1 MAPETEPRP
10 FFVSWGGQSE
20 RLRMLCSPASRGAS
34 YRMPGSCSRIL
45 LAWPPSS
52 PCLAAVFSLSGRRL
66 LLIYNTRARDSAT
79 DCLLSVMEMARRRH
93 FVPRGLS
100 LGRQGKARCL
110 LLVLPMLSFLKI
122 RAFQSSWRASWR
134 HLWLPWANLTVGF
147 QKVCKSARIRAEWR
161 WKCGQTSMKTVG
173 LYIFLAAA
181 EHLSMKKSIFAYR
194 LQKCGHV

>member
-1 MAPETEPRP
+1 MGRGTGDGAAPLLC
-10 FFVSWGGQSE
+10 VWHGLSG
-20 RLRMLCSPASRGAS
+20 RLCVLRGPASVVCHIAGRA
-34 YRMPGSCSRIL
+34 YAP
-45 LAWPPSS
+45 
-52 PCLAAVFSLSGRRL
+52 VFSLSDRRL

-100 LGRQGKARCL
+100 LGRQGGARCL
-110 LLVLPMLSFLKI
+110 LLVLPMHSFLKI
-122 RAFQSSWRASWR
+122 RVFRSPWRASWR
-134 HLWLPWANLTVGF
+134 HLWLPWANLTIGF

-173 LYIFLAAA
+173 LYIFLAVA

>member
-20 RLRMLCSPASRGAS
+20 RLRMLCSPLPVVHHIACRAHA
-34 YRMPGSCSRIL
+34 P
-45 LAWPPSS
+45 
-52 PCLAAVFSLSGRRL
+52 VFSLSDRRL

-100 LGRQGKARCL
+100 LGRQGGARCL

-122 RAFQSSWRASWR
+122 RVFRSPWRASWR
-134 HLWLPWANLTVGF
+134 HLWLPWANLTIGF

-161 WKCGQTSMKTVG
+161 WKCGQTPMKTVG

-181 EHLSMKKSIFAYR
+181 EHLSMKKSIFAYH

>member
-1 MAPETEPRP
+1 MGRGTGDGAAPFLCVLGRA
-10 FFVSWGGQSE
+10 E
-20 RLRMLCSPASRGAS
+20 RTASHAVQ
-34 YRMPGSCSRIL
+34 
-45 LAWPPSS
+45 PPL
-52 PCLAAVFSLSGRRL
+52 PVVHHIACRAHAPVFSLSDRRL

-100 LGRQGKARCL
+100 LGRQGGARCL

-122 RAFQSSWRASWR
+122 RVFRSPWRASWR
-134 HLWLPWANLTVGF
+134 HLWLPWANLTIGF

-181 EHLSMKKSIFAYR
+181 EHLSMKKSIFAYC

>member
-1 MAPETEPRP
+1 MGRGTGDGAAP
-10 FFVSWGGQSE
+10 F
-20 RLRMLCSPASRGAS
+20 LCVRGAG
-34 YRMPGSCSRIL
+34 RANGFAC
-45 LAWPPSS
+45 
-52 PCLAAVFSLSGRRL
+52 CAAPLPVARHIVCRAHASVFSLSGRRL

-100 LGRQGKARCL
+100 LGRQGGASCF

-122 RAFQSSWRASWR
+122 RVFQSSWRASWR

>member
-1 MAPETEPRP
+1 MGRGTGDGAAPFLCVLGRAERTVSHAVQPRFPWRVISHAGLMAP
-10 FFVSWGGQSE
+10 
-20 RLRMLCSPASRGAS
+20 
-34 YRMPGSCSRIL
+34 
-45 LAWPPSS
+45 
-52 PCLAAVFSLSGRRL
+52 VFYLSDRRL

-100 LGRQGKARCL
+100 LGRQGGARCL

-122 RAFQSSWRASWR
+122 RVFRSPCRASWR

>member
-20 RLRMLCSPASRGAS
+20 RLRMLCSPLPVVHHIACRAHA
-34 YRMPGSCSRIL
+34 P
-45 LAWPPSS
+45 
-52 PCLAAVFSLSGRRL
+52 VFSLSDRRL

-100 LGRQGKARCL
+100 LGRQGEARCL
-110 LLVLPMLSFLKI
+110 LLVLPMYSFLKI
-122 RAFQSSWRASWR
+122 RVFQSPWRASWR
-134 HLWLPWANLTVGF
+134 HLWLPWANLTIGF

-173 LYIFLAAA
+173 LYIFLAVA
-181 EHLSMKKSIFAYR
+181 EHLSMKKSIFAYH

>member
-10 FFVSWGGQSE
+10 FFVSWGEQGE

-34 YRMPGSCSRIL
+34 YRMPGSCFRL
-45 LAWPPSS
+45 LLVWPPYS
-52 PCLAAVFSLSGRRL
+52 PCLASVFSLSDRRL

-134 HLWLPWANLTVGF
+134 HLWLPWANLTVGL
-147 QKVCKSARIRAEWR
+147 QKVCESARIRVE
-161 WKCGQTSMKTVG
+161 
-173 LYIFLAAA
+173 
-181 EHLSMKKSIFAYR
+181 
-194 LQKCGHV
+194 

>member
-1 MAPETEPRP
+1 MGRGTGDGAAPFLCVLGRAERTASHAVQPRFP
-10 FFVSWGGQSE
+10 WCIISHAG
-20 RLRMLCSPASRGAS
+20 LMLP
-34 YRMPGSCSRIL
+34 Y
-45 LAWPPSS
+45 S
-52 PCLAAVFSLSGRRL
+52 PCLTVVFSLY
-66 LLIYNTRARDSAT
+66 YNTRARDSAT
-79 DCLLSVMEMARRRH
+79 DCLLSVMEMARRRY

-100 LGRQGKARCL
+100 LGRQGGARCL

-122 RAFQSSWRASWR
+122 RVFRSPCRASWR

-181 EHLSMKKSIFAYR
+181 EHLSMKKSIFAYH

>member
-1 MAPETEPRP
+1 MGRGTGDGAAP
-10 FFVSWGGQSE
+10 FLCVWHGLSG
-20 RLRMLCSPASRGAS
+20 RLCVLRGPDSVVCHIAGRA
-34 YRMPGSCSRIL
+34 YAP
-45 LAWPPSS
+45 
-52 PCLAAVFSLSGRRL
+52 VFSFSDRRL

-100 LGRQGKARCL
+100 LGRQGGARCL

-122 RAFQSSWRASWR
+122 RVFRSPWRASWR
-134 HLWLPWANLTVGF
+134 HLWLPWANLTIGF

-173 LYIFLAAA
+173 LYIFLAVA

>member
-1 MAPETEPRP
+1 MGRGTGDGAAPFLCVLGRA
-10 FFVSWGGQSE
+10 E
-20 RLRMLCSPASRGAS
+20 RTASHAVQ
-34 YRMPGSCSRIL
+34 PL
-45 LAWPPSS
+45 LPVVHHIACRAHAP
-52 PCLAAVFSLSGRRL
+52 VFSLFDRRL

-100 LGRQGKARCL
+100 LGRQGGARCL

-122 RAFQSSWRASWR
+122 RVFQSPWRVSWR

>member
-93 FVPRGLS
+93 FVPRGFP
-100 LGRQGKARCL
+100 LGRQGGASCL

-122 RAFQSSWRASWR
+122 RVFQSLWRTSWR
-134 HLWLPWANLTVGF
+134 HLWLPWANLTVGL
-147 QKVCKSARIRAEWR
+147 QKVCESARIRVE
-161 WKCGQTSMKTVG
+161 
-173 LYIFLAAA
+173 
-181 EHLSMKKSIFAYR
+181 
-194 LQKCGHV
+194 